1 MSHSYSERSENDLKI
16 TKRLQSMMLF
26 YRLAWSGIILFFLS
40 EFLSRWYQ
48 WLQIMSIMLIYAT
61 LICVG
66 VTLFYMYKAASL
78 VTSRWWAWKQVIL
91 AILLSPLFGIG
102 WILIPLMVK
111 SNLEKWVSSE
121 LSTKK
126 TPSL

>member
-48 WLQIMSIMLIYAT
+48 WLQIMSTMLTYAT

-126 TPSL
+126 TPLS